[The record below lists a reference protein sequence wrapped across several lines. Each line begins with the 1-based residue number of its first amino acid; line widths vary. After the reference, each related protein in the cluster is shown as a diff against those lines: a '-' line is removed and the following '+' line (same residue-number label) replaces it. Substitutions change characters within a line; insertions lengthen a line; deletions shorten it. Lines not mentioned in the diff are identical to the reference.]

1 MGIFD
6 SLFGKRKK
14 VESSETP
21 VKWNIPISSNE
32 DDYVRR
38 CLEAEFQEEKE
49 VRTFRSDAAFAT
61 VLTPLN
67 SKEYTKAIMVGKQ
80 ILPQFSDFDLAYTWL
95 ASAYRETN
103 QIQNSKEILS
113 EGLKKAKRKYFI
125 LTEMGETEWKSG
137 NIDAALYWWSQAL
150 HCLSN
155 NPIDYNAY
163 LLLSYVAKGAGTEE
177 IEKAL
182 LARVDA
188 MRGGQI
194 RLDSQ
199 TAERLTTLVKSK
211 KSEAM
216 KKVLYGLYN
225 KYFTVKQLHK
235 EEVVIPKAKVELF
248 GTIKQDVGVTT
259 TSLSLTDDIAKSLA
273 VLDEAYLARYD
284 EQLEKHVN
292 DALDNISSKGEVGI
306 KTLLDRLYRDM
317 NIVGSVLHVK
327 SFGEM
332 DHNEWLKR
340 QVIVDALGRAHATSA
355 IQRLLA
361 LQTVQSSVKQF
372 YDILLPAVKRALI
385 QLGDTPQQ
393 DQPITKKCLYCGEEI
408 LVEAIKC
415 KYCKEWLNKETKELQ
430 PSSSPT
436 KAKQVGENIRMEYLI
451 TFGHIFKLDKKFIG
465 KGKIN
470 ISEEIVEMFSRKLWL
485 SLPETTYIFFLN
497 GFVYII
503 IFLITYYIIRVH
515 PIINFAMTFAVF
527 GILRSFGTDI
537 SVKYK
542 KSELSNVK
550 RSGKEITLNILT
562 DSGKPET
569 LLFRATNEVDAIAI
583 ENALQSK

>member
-32 DDYVRR
+32 EDYVRR

-67 SKEYTKAIMVGKQ
+67 SKEYAKAIKVGKQ

-155 NPIDYNAY
+155 NPLDYNAY

-177 IEKAL
+177 VEKVL
-182 LARVDA
+182 LARVDSL
-188 MRGGQI
+188 RGGHV

-216 KKVLYGLYN
+216 KKVLYGLHE
-225 KYFTVKQLHK
+225 KYLMVKPLLK
-235 EEVVIPKAKVELF
+235 EEVEIQKAKMEAKETKTKEEYPEITTNSIGMEFVKIPGGEFNMGSPPNEAGRSDLIPVHRVKISHVFYMGKYEVTQKQWRDVMGDIPSNFKGDNLPVEQVSWRDVQNFIKKLNEKE
-248 GTIKQDVGVTT
+248 GTNKYRLPTEAEWEYAARAGTT
-259 TSLSLTDDIAKSLA
+259 T
-273 VLDEAYLARYD
+273 RY
-284 EQLEKHVN
+284 
-292 DALDNISSKGEVGI
+292 
-306 KTLLDRLYRDM
+306 
-317 NIVGSVLHVK
+317 
-327 SFGEM
+327 SFGDDE
-332 DHNEWLKR
+332 
-340 QVIVDALGRAHATSA
+340 S
-355 IQRLLA
+355 
-361 LQTVQSSVKQF
+361 
-372 YDILLPAVKRALI
+372 
-385 QLGDTPQQ
+385 QLGDYAWY
-393 DQPITKKCLYCGEEI
+393 D
-408 LVEAIKC
+408 A
-415 KYCKEWLNKETKELQ
+415 N
-430 PSSSPT
+430 SSSVTHVVGQKKPNPWGLYDIHGN
-436 KAKQVGENIRMEYLI
+436 VGEWVQDVWHGDYNGAPTDGSSWEIGGGSDRVFRGGDWGDKARFCQPAGRYYLDP
-451 TFGHIFKLDKKFIG
+451 GARS
-465 KGKIN
+465 IN
-470 ISEEIVEMFSRKLWL
+470 L
-485 SLPETTYIFFLN
+485 
-497 GFVYII
+497 GFR
-503 IFLITYYIIRVH
+503 L
-515 PIINFAMTFAVF
+515 
-527 GILRSFGTDI
+527 LRS
-537 SVKYK
+537 
-542 KSELSNVK
+542 L
-550 RSGKEITLNILT
+550 
-562 DSGKPET
+562 
-569 LLFRATNEVDAIAI
+569 
-583 ENALQSK
+583 